1 MNGVFVTEGTV
12 STLGTDWSAKIGDF
26 NGDGK
31 TDIFWHNAASGA
43 NTAWLMDGTA
53 VSSEAFLP
61 SNTPG
66 LTASLGDFN
75 GDGKTDIYW
84 RDQQTSADKI
94 WTMNGTLAT
103 ETPVSDADKLTP
115 EWYTG

>member
-1 MNGVFVTEGTV
+1 VGEGWT
-12 STLGTDWSAKIGDF
+12 AKIGDL
-26 NGDGK
+26 NGDGR
-31 TDIFWHNAASGA
+31 TDIFWQNASTGE
-43 NTAWLMDGTA
+43 NTAWLMNGTTIE
-53 VSSEAFLP
+53 SEAFLP

-103 ETPVSDADKLTP
+103 ENPVADADKLTP
-115 EWYTG
+115 EWYTA